1 MKKKVNKEIGEVP
14 VPPISPRLIG
24 KLPSRLEK
32 LVASRSLCGAWK
44 YSASTTQL
52 QVLALWHGSDRQS
65 DCTGLSLPK
74 NSSRKTD
81 TLLKSQQVP
90 SNKEVLS
97 SNSAIN
103 L

>member
-1 MKKKVNKEIGEVP
+1 MKKKVKKEVGEVP
-14 VPPISPRLIG
+14 VSPISPRLIG

-44 YSASTTQL
+44 YSASTAHL
-52 QVLALWHGSDRQS
+52 QVLALWQGSDRQS

-74 NSSRKTD
+74 DSNRKTHI
-81 TLLKSQQVP
+81 LLKSQQVP

-97 SNSAIN
+97 SYPAIN